1 MGHLDEALRSCGNLR
16 RCSKLTERSEP
27 AALAD
32 GRRRAN
38 VRRGRR
44 RCARRQLAHLT
55 KRHSRAKTVLDCGCV
70 PLILDLPCR
79 FAFPAY
85 DALASS
91 ILRHALEDPGTLQ
104 AAMESEIHATMNA
117 PGMAQV
123 SLPRGRATLRHFINA
138 TLPVFAREP
147 TCFLSAMEKCA
158 AVEEANGR
166 RVVVLRKTGE
176 QNTTAAKPETGK
188 DAAGKDAGK
197 VSAQT
202 PAPKGGAK
210 ASDRATTPK
219 SHGKSRGS
227 KPPPTFAAVIDALV
241 DSARVPSSRGFGPH
255 GRRRAADALTRG
267 RVRARRFP
275 APTLAAFARSRFVC

>member
-1 MGHLDEALRSCGNLR
+1 
-16 RCSKLTERSEP
+16 
-27 AALAD
+27 
-32 GRRRAN
+32 
-38 VRRGRR
+38 
-44 RCARRQLAHLT
+44 
-55 KRHSRAKTVLDCGCV
+55 
-70 PLILDLPCR
+70 
-79 FAFPAY
+79 
-85 DALASS
+85 
-91 ILRHALEDPGTLQ
+91 
-104 AAMESEIHATMNA
+104 MNA

-176 QNTTAAKPETGK
+176 QNTAAAKSETGK

-241 DSARVPSSRGFGPH
+241 NAVLAYPPPAGLVPMDADE
-255 GRRRAADALTRG
+255 AADASDADAG
-267 RVRARRFP
+267 AGSGEKVPPRRRWR
-275 APTLAAFARSRFVC
+275 LFARLSRFVC